1 MTIMNRLLA
10 AACLLPV
17 ALSGCAAT
25 GGVSAL
31 QGLSGQVPGVAGG
44 AVGTIDSTVNTVII
58 QNAIDQHNLRI
69 SLDQIN
75 AAPGMV
81 SQVTQPPVIGTPT
94 NPGAPVAV
102 VPSPTPV
109 NPTPV
114 PVPGGPPANLP

>member
-1 MTIMNRLLA
+1 VTRIAATALALL
-10 AACLLPV
+10 
-17 ALSGCAAT
+17 LSGCA
-25 GGVSAL
+25 GGLSVL
-31 QGLSGQVPGVAGG
+31 QGLPGQVPGIAGG
-44 AVGTIDSTVNTVII
+44 AVGTIDSTVNTAVI

-109 NPTPV
+109 NPAPIPTPTPV